1 MRIMSKKGKFVTCGI
16 ISFSVLI
23 FLIVFMVK
31 FLLFANET
39 VAREPAYQLQRR
51 LMTELHRDFN
61 NFPDGDLPLD
71 PYIAK
76 IEEENEFLKTAA
88 KEFIVQAQKNGISI
102 RYTVIRKKDHAVV
115 LQETWSV
122 VENKTIR

>member
-1 MRIMSKKGKFVTCGI
+1 MRVFVSGGI
-16 ISFSVLI
+16 ILFSVLI
-23 FLIVFMVK
+23 FLIVLMVK
-31 FLLFANET
+31 FLLFTNET
-39 VAREPAYQLQRR
+39 VAREPAYQLQRQ
-51 LMTELHRDFN
+51 LMTELHRDFD

>member
-1 MRIMSKKGKFVTCGI
+1 MMIMSKKGKFVTCGI
-16 ISFSVLI
+16 ILFSALV

-39 VAREPAYQLQRR
+39 VAGESAYQLQRR
-51 LMTELHRDFN
+51 LMTELLRDFD

-71 PYIAK
+71 HYIAK

-88 KEFIVQAQKNGISI
+88 REIIVQAQKNGISI
-102 RYTVIRKKDHAVV
+102 HYTVIRKKDHAVV

-122 VENKTIR
+122 AENKTIR